1 MENYQPQTQCVHS
14 GTHKDPNSKGIV
26 TPVYPATS
34 HGYLD
39 TEVKAY
45 PRYFNTVNQDVV
57 VRKVAALEKAADG
70 LVFAS
75 GMAAIST
82 SLFAH
87 LKAGDHI
94 VFQKRLYGGTSHLIR
109 DSFGD
114 YGIEYSFAD
123 GDRIEDYEVALKAN
137 TRMIYIESP
146 SNPLLG
152 ITDIA
157 DIAQLA
163 RKRGILTM
171 IDNTFASP
179 INQNP
184 IPLGIDLVMHSATKY
199 LGGHSDICA
208 GMVLGARDVINP
220 IRALAKKF
228 GGSLNAETCALL
240 ERSIKT
246 LALRVRQQN
255 QNAAQVAD
263 FLNTQSWVRQVNYP
277 GLKNH
282 PNHEIARQQM
292 PGGFGGMLSFEL
304 ESGIDPISFQ
314 KNLELISSSMSLGGV
329 ETTICSPFLTSHAA
343 LSPAQRV
350 AEGIDDQLLRVSV
363 GIEEAG
369 DLIKDFEQ
377 AVQKPKMA
385 LV

>member
-1 MENYQPQTQCVHS
+1 MKNYHTFTQCVHS
-14 GTHKDPNSKGIV
+14 GNQKDPQSQGII

-34 HGYLD
+34 HAYLD
-39 TEVKAY
+39 VEAKRY
-45 PRYFNTVNQDVV
+45 PRYFNTINQEVV
-57 VRKVAALEKAADG
+57 VQKVAALEKAGDG

-87 LKAGDHI
+87 LKQGDHI

-109 DSFGD
+109 SSFAD
-114 YGIEYSFAD
+114 YGIEYSFAE
-123 GDRIEDYEVALKAN
+123 GDRLADFEVALKAN

-157 DIAQLA
+157 GIAQLA
-163 RKRGILTM
+163 KKRGVLTM

-179 INQNP
+179 INQKP
-184 IPLGIDLVMHSATKY
+184 IDLGIDLVMHSATKY

-208 GMVLGARDVINP
+208 GMVLGSADVVNP
-220 IRALAKKF
+220 IREMSKKF

-255 QNAAQVAD
+255 QNAIQLAD
-263 FLNTQSWVRQVNYP
+263 FLDAQSWVRKVNYP

-304 ESGIDPISFQ
+304 EKDIDPISFQ

-343 LSPAQRV
+343 LSPVQRV

-363 GIEEAG
+363 GIEEAR

-377 AVQKPKMA
+377 AVQKPKIA